1 MIKTGINIETVKES
15 KLNPHNTFR
24 DSESSHLN
32 NCICTGVFDNPTSIK
47 VKKESIVVNITDPQ
61 VIKWDPLI
69 PIFLPKNPDTIEAN
83 KGSIII
89 VKYII

>member
-1 MIKTGINIETVKES
+1 M
-15 KLNPHNTFR
+15 
-24 DSESSHLN
+24 
-32 NCICTGVFDNPTSIK
+32 K
-47 VKKESIVVNITDPQ
+47 VKKESIVVNITDPH

-69 PIFLPKNPDTIEAN
+69 PTFLPKNPDTIEAN